1 MLLNLDYSLDI
12 STDEFTVN
20 TWTDFHIAPKERLS
34 VATPPVKTN
43 YVEIPGMNGSLDYT
57 EVLAGEPLYGNRTG
71 SWEFIVVNGFAAW
84 YSIYDQMR
92 TLLHGKKVNVILR
105 EQPNYIY
112 TGRLELDQWKSEE
125 HNSSITIN
133 YNFNPFKTFKEGT
146 VEDWL
151 WNDLTFKTD
160 VYRIYYGSFIVNGTR
175 ERSFYNPLDKEVNV
189 SLTLSAPMVISMYG
203 SVWDVPAGSFD
214 DFTSFTRGDNKHTI
228 QLGPVTSDMH
238 GENPITFS
246 CDGSG
251 SVIVNYERGATNI

>member
-12 STDEFTVN
+12 FTDEFTVN

-84 YSIYDQMR
+84 YSIYDRMR

-112 TGRLELDQWKSEE
+112 TGRLEIDQWKSEE

-133 YNFNPFKTFKEGT
+133 YNFSPFKTFKEGT

-160 VYRIYYGSFIVNGTR
+160 VYRIYYGSFLVSGQR
-175 ERSFYNPLDKEVNV
+175 ERSFYNPLDKEVEV
-189 SLTLSAPMVISMYG
+189 SLALSAPMTISMYG
-203 SVWDVPAGSFD
+203 GTKVWTLPAGTHEHLDPPMMLSPMTNPD
-214 DFTSFTRGDNKHTI
+214 LK
-228 QLGPVTSDMH
+228 
-238 GENPITFS
+238 GENYITFIG
-246 CDGSG
+246 DGK
-251 SVIVNYERGATNI
+251 VIVNYERGATNI